1 MKFDLTD
8 LPDPLFCSIR
18 GVVQSW
24 YRPGLSGWARF
35 SWKIRL
41 LLTAH
46 MVVTVMILGPLWVQF
61 LFIAMGIVQ
70 QFLGSNLIACL
81 AEVTEPED

>member
-1 MKFDLTD
+1 MKFDLPD
-8 LPDPLFCSIR
+8 LADPLFCAIR

-24 YRPGLSGWARF
+24 HRPDLSGWARF
-35 SWKIRL
+35 SWVMRVL
-41 LLTAH
+41 LSAH
-46 MVVTVMILGPLWVQF
+46 MVVVVMVFAPLGVQL

-81 AEVTEPED
+81 AEATEFDD